1 VKQWVLRE
9 CRDFGALDNLRLTDI
24 HLVSAKTGLGVRKLL
39 DDARDLAVQRNC
51 DVYVIG
57 AANVGKSSLLNRLSN
72 RDGGR
77 PGGAKKPK
85 NPLA

>member
-1 VKQWVLRE
+1 M
-9 CRDFGALDNLRLTDI
+9 
-24 HLVSAKTGLGVRKLL
+24 RKLL

-72 RDGGR
+72 RGRGR
-77 PGGAKKPK
+77 PGGAKNQKSIGVSFATHFTS
-85 NPLA
+85 LAHGLH